1 MMEEDQSYPVLDP
14 SGDLRL
20 STNTQDFVVSSKV
33 MCLASPVWRA
43 MFDPQGHWARHSSG
57 VFSFPDDDSDALLI
71 ILQIAHLQ
79 FSDLPDALLIYE
91 HLLQLAVL
99 CDKYNTVRL
108 VRPWISKW
116 QAPLQAQAEECRQ
129 SGGEGY
135 EGYETWLFIAW
146 TFGDEAVFRKISRSL
161 VLTSTVTTVNGE
173 KRIVNAQ
180 GNMVGD
186 IMPPGSVGAIIE
198 ARSERISALLEMCY
212 GLVDRYE
219 STTLMAPEDTTIC
232 TRRGHSPNGCDSL
245 VYGCLIKGLQSLKLF
260 PKRAEASDVESSVMA
275 FADKLRSLR
284 CLEYPVPDNGH
295 GYYSN
300 NGISHSRCGFTLAF
314 ANQIKAIIGQEEPS
328 GVLEEHLTHLNEQ
341 KD

>member
-1 MMEEDQSYPVLDP
+1 MEEDQSCPVLDP

-116 QAPLQAQAEECRQ
+116 QAPLQAQAEECSQ
-129 SGGEGY
+129 GGGEGY

-146 TFGDEAVFRKISRSL
+146 TFGDEAGFRKISRSL

-186 IMPPGSVGAIIE
+186 IMPPGSAGAIVE

-232 TRRGHSPNGCDSL
+232 TLRDQSPNECDSL

-260 PKRAEASDVESSVMA
+260 PKRAEASEVESSVMA

-284 CLEYPVPDNGH
+284 CFEYPFPYNSH
-295 GYYSN
+295 GYYN
-300 NGISHSRCGFTLAF
+300 HNGISHSRCSFTLAF
-314 ANQIKAIIGQEEPS
+314 ADQINAIIGQEEPS